1 MPQKISL
8 REARRK
14 RIARWRV
21 NNAKQ
26 RARPGNRRDNRGSE
40 KLGRPMRQKRACL
53 HATVASG
60 ELASSYPEESASG
73 LAQQFPQHIGKESR
87 WPCRA
92 SHEPF
97 PVRLA
102 KGIRTR
108 GGIDFRG
115 IHAERF
121 PNNVRKRS
129 RIRIDR
135 CARNGVTRPNT
146 APDRRAPLFIT
157 SAGPVLSYHARSSPL
172 SKPSPDAY
180 YFRVGT
186 RSHDASRK
194 RSVDRGM
201 PPPSQAIFSFPT
213 TTRGLTNRFA
223 PCELSEPLSLSLAC
237 YRVRG

>member
-129 RIRIDR
+129 RIRID
-135 CARNGVTRPNT
+135 ARGTASRDQIPLQTAELPYLSPRLARSYRTTRDPPLSRNPPLT
-146 APDRRAPLFIT
+146 RTTSESERGRTTRLVNDPSTGGCHPRRKQFSLFRLRRA
-157 SAGPVLSYHARSSPL
+157 V
-172 SKPSPDAY
+172 
-180 YFRVGT
+180 
-186 RSHDASRK
+186 
-194 RSVDRGM
+194 
-201 PPPSQAIFSFPT
+201 
-213 TTRGLTNRFA
+213 
-223 PCELSEPLSLSLAC
+223 
-237 YRVRG
+237 